1 VPTPIDFRTIS
12 GQLQELGR
20 GGEGVVYSA
29 ASLGKRVYKEFLSAA
44 YTTPDQAALDRL
56 IALQSQWTPEEKVWL
71 TQRTV
76 WPETLVL
83 EQGRLRGFVMPSI
96 EKRYFRR
103 HGIRQN
109 PKTVL
114 CEWNYLSLRT
124 KFQSNPNIV
133 SEVPRVSPVDA
144 LALVHDLSKTI
155 KLLHK
160 YGVIIGDISGKN
172 LLWTDSPN
180 LQVMI
185 IDCDSFRIS
194 GSGGVASP
202 KQSPDWDDPFL
213 NGKPTSQESDIY
225 KLAIA
230 AYRSVWAAGTDRP
243 QPPSYKLAPKPNGV
257 PDELLSLITRS
268 MAETGR
274 PSAEEW
280 ESILA
285 MPARFRGRPA
295 IKMGASGSRSVPA
308 MQSGSLSHTPIANQR
323 PVIHVKVDNP
333 D

>member
-1 VPTPIDFRTIS
+1 MPTPIDFRTIS

-29 ASLGKRVYKEFLSAA
+29 ATLGDRVYKEFLSAA

-56 IALQSQWTPEEKVWL
+56 IGLQSQWSPEERVWL

-76 WPETLVL
+76 WPETMVL
-83 EQGRLRGFVMPSI
+83 EQGRLKGFVMPSI

-114 CEWNYLSLRT
+114 CEWNYLSMRT

-144 LALVHDLSKTI
+144 LALVHDLSKTM

-160 YGVIIGDISGKN
+160 YGVIVGDISGKN

-185 IDCDSFRIS
+185 IDCDSFRIA

-202 KQSPDWDDPFL
+202 KQSPDWDDPYL
-213 NGKPTSQESDIY
+213 NGKPTSQESDVY
-225 KLAIA
+225 KLALA
-230 AYRSVWAAGTDRP
+230 AYRSVWAVGTDRP
-243 QPPSYKLAPKPNGV
+243 QPPNFTLAPKPDGV
-257 PDELLSLITRS
+257 PDELASLITRS
-268 MAETGR
+268 LAETGR

-280 ESILA
+280 ESVLA

-295 IKMGASGSRSVPA
+295 VKMGGPISKSASTGSPSP
-308 MQSGSLSHTPIANQR
+308 TPIAAQR
-323 PVIHVKVDNP
+323 PVINLKSNDSQ
-333 D
+333 

>member
-1 VPTPIDFRTIS
+1 MGHVPTPIDFRTIS

-29 ASLGKRVYKEFLSAA
+29 ATLGNRVYKEFLSASH
-44 YTTPDQAALDRL
+44 TTPDQAALDRL
-56 IALQSQWTPEEKVWL
+56 IGLQSQWTPEERAWL

-76 WPETLVL
+76 WPETMVFD
-83 EQGRLRGFVMPSI
+83 QGRLKGFTMPSI

-109 PKTVL
+109 PKTIL

-133 SEVPRVSPVDA
+133 SEVPRVSPVEA
-144 LALVHDLSKTI
+144 LVLVHDLSKTM

-160 YGVIIGDISGKN
+160 YDVIIGDISGKN

-185 IDCDSFRIS
+185 IDCDSFRIG
-194 GSGGVASP
+194 GSDGVASP

-225 KLAIA
+225 KLALA
-230 AYRSVWAAGTDRP
+230 AYRSVWAVGTDRP
-243 QPPSYKLAPKPNGV
+243 QPPNFSLAPKPNGI
-257 PDELLSLITRS
+257 PDELANLITRS
-268 MAETGR
+268 LAESSR

-280 ESILA
+280 ENELS

-295 IKMGASGSRSVPA
+295 IPMGTTTPKPSSSGSPSP
-308 MQSGSLSHTPIANQR
+308 TPIARKR
-323 PVIHVKVDNP
+323 PVINLEGTVP